1 MNSPNNRILIV
12 DDNPSIRDDYR
23 RILCPST
30 GDEEQLET
38 MEAILFDEMR
48 EHQSKVKP
56 NFQTA
61 FASQGEAA
69 ASLAQ
74 SAMDQGIP
82 FAVAIVDVR
91 MPPGIDGV
99 ETVRRLWRVQTDLQI
114 ILCTAYSDYSWQ
126 QIVQELGT
134 SHRLVVLKKPFDP
147 IEVLQL
153 CLAMSTK
160 WGTEREMAYRQL
172 DLQSRLATT
181 VQRAER
187 VAGELHQERR
197 FRENLEQKR
206 SDAEVIDVMSGL
218 ASSIAHDFNNV
229 LTVIQGHLS
238 TALMHPGESGSL
250 LPMEQMFQASQ
261 RAAFLSRQ
269 IMALTDA
276 VESPS
281 EMHVL
286 SALPIIQQQVEM
298 MSRVLK
304 EKLRIE
310 LYFTGADLFVCA
322 SEPLLSRLL
331 NLMVIRAQEQIPRG
345 GQMSIMLTSKEK
357 VEGVVKSHTGKYMLI
372 ELSHNVPEGSD
383 AAATEKQE
391 RDRLSPAMRLAESLG
406 GCLNF
411 ETRGHTRVQSLFL
424 PEADPQQP
432 QDAMQRLM
440 TARTVTAGTGKQ
452 LTFMVIDDERSI
464 CDILG
469 YMLSTQGHRVLKAQ
483 SALEAWT
490 LWQEHGQEIDLVI
503 ADVYLPDGLTGF
515 DLVRHLRA
523 SAPALPVIYMSGFQ
537 PSLMHEME
545 TLVVGVNYITKPF
558 DVLDLLNVIARALEA
573 STPSQA
579 VSVPALPSFS
589 TTHPSFA

>member
-1 MNSPNNRILIV
+1 MNAPNNRILIV

-74 SAMDQGIP
+74 SAMDQGMP

-126 QIVQELGT
+126 QIVQELGA

-238 TALMHPGESGSL
+238 TALMHPADSGAL

-286 SALPIIQQQVEM
+286 SALPVIQQQVEM

-304 EKLRIE
+304 DKLRIE
-310 LYFTGADLFVCA
+310 LYFTGADLYVCA

-331 NLMVIRAQEQIPRG
+331 NLMVIRAQEQVPRG
-345 GQMSIMLTSKEK
+345 GHLSIMITSKEK
-357 VEGVVKSHTGKYMLI
+357 AGSAGKYMLV
-372 ELSHNVPEGSD
+372 ELSHNLPEGAD
-383 AAATEKQE
+383 TAAAEKQE
-391 RDRLSPAMRLAESLG
+391 RERLSSAMRLAESLG

-411 ETRGHTRVQSLFL
+411 ETRGATYVQSLFL
-424 PEADPQQP
+424 PEADPKQP
-432 QDAMQRLM
+432 QDAVQRLM
-440 TARTVTAGTGKQ
+440 TARTVTAGSGKQ

-545 TLVVGVNYITKPF
+545 TLIVGVNYITKPF
-558 DVLDLLNVIARALEA
+558 DVLDLLNVIARALET
-573 STPSQA
+573 STPTQT

-589 TTHPSFA
+589 TTHPTFA

>member
-23 RILCPST
+23 RILCPSS

-61 FASQGEAA
+61 FATQGEAA

-74 SAMDQGIP
+74 SAMDQGMP

-99 ETVRRLWRVQTDLQI
+99 ETVKRLWHVQTDLQI

-172 DLQSRLATT
+172 DLQSRLATS

-187 VAGELHQERR
+187 VAGKLHQERR
-197 FRENLEQKR
+197 FRENLDQKR

-238 TALMHPGESGSL
+238 TALMHTAESGAI

-276 VESPS
+276 VETPS
-281 EMHVL
+281 EMHVI
-286 SALPIIQQQVEM
+286 SALPIIQQQVDM

-304 EKLRIE
+304 EKLCIE
-310 LYFTGADLFVCA
+310 LYFTAADLFICG

-331 NLMVIRAQEQIPRG
+331 NLMVIRAQEQVPRG
-345 GQMSIMLTSKEK
+345 GHLSIMITSKD
-357 VEGVVKSHTGKYMLI
+357 GGANTGKYMLL
-372 ELSHNVPEGSD
+372 ELSHNLPEGAD
-383 AAATEKQE
+383 TAAVEKLE
-391 RDRLSPAMRLAESLG
+391 CDRLSPAMKLAESLG
-406 GCLNF
+406 GCLNI
-411 ETRGHTRVQSLFL
+411 EMRGSTCVQSLFL

-432 QDAMQRLM
+432 QDAVQRLM
-440 TARTVTAGTGKQ
+440 TARSVSAGTGRQ

-469 YMLSTQGHRVLKAQ
+469 YMLSTQGHHVLKAQ

-490 LWQEHGQEIDLVI
+490 LWQEHGQDIDLVI

-523 SAPALPVIYMSGFQ
+523 SVPSLPVIYMSGFQ

-545 TLVVGVNYITKPF
+545 TLIVGVNYITKPF
-558 DVLDLLNVIARALEA
+558 DVLDLLNVIARALEG
-573 STPSQA
+573 STPA
-579 VSVPALPSFS
+579 RPVSVPLRSHLS
-589 TTHPSFA
+589 NTTLSLS